1 MQLFALQVYQL
12 PMESSSNFA
21 DLLEALEEQSSALG
35 LTHYAV
41 SMPTLEE
48 VFLACTAEPPQTE
61 EPALQTEQEADMQ
74 GTAAGLVSKEQLV
87 SPDGTCV
94 IQMSPLNGAAKP
106 SREGQQEEAVSSSSD
121 SQDNSPV
128 SQHAGSHSEST
139 RHVDTELA
147 AASKSHELVDSS
159 AGALAKP
166 GAELS
171 SVEMCTP
178 DEQQQHSAAQQPAL
192 SISRDDSA
200 QMLWSASEEASH
212 GPGHAKLLVLSERQH
227 RHAAPESVPSS
238 SSSHQEASAPSHE
251 LFTGEWPYKPQ
262 LHVVCTLHLVRTS
275 HPASVTHVL
284 QHAIMGSQARSVR
297 FGLIAGSHAEVRHVI
312 MC

>member
-1 MQLFALQVYQL
+1 
-12 PMESSSNFA
+12 MEGSSTFA
-21 DLLEALEEQSSALG
+21 DLLEALEDQRSALG

-74 GTAAGLVSKEQLV
+74 GTAAGLASKEPLV

-94 IQMSPLNGAAKP
+94 IQMSSLNGAAKP

-121 SQDNSPV
+121 SQDNSSV
-128 SQHAGSHSEST
+128 SQHPGSNSASL

-147 AASKSHELVDSS
+147 AARKFHELVDST
-159 AGALAKP
+159 AGALAHP
-166 GAELS
+166 EAELS
-171 SVEMCTP
+171 SVEACIL

-200 QMLWSASEEASH
+200 QMLWSASEEASNS
-212 GPGHAKLLVLSERQH
+212 PEQAKQH
-227 RHAAPESVPSS
+227 RHDASESVPSS
-238 SSSHQEASAPSHE
+238 SGSHQKAPAPSHE
-251 LFTGEWPYKPQ
+251 IPKGERPYTSE
-262 LHVVCTLHLVRTS
+262 LHVVCTLHLAAIT

-297 FGLIAGSHAEVRHVI
+297 FGLIAVSQSEVRHVL